1 MTQLSTTFAKL
12 GSMRL
17 KIWRFTTSRHYYRLM
32 PFLWWK
38 VVRKK
43 RLRNSTTHVW
53 QAILQSWVWIQAKS
67 MTGRIYHLGRTLPK
81 WGIREGASA
90 ASRQQ
95 SFSKSPE
102 LSYDS
107 TQLGWFCTQIRNTSK
122 KNHQKLL
129 FDFVFPPLWII
140 NSVSSTPTPSNSLV
154 IKQYA
159 LLQSENFLF
168 YAHDCCEG
176 FWDIFL
182 QPRDLDYEWYRK
194 FHSFRQTLLLQS
206 NSCKAKKIHWPGW
219 AGWWL
224 RQL

>member
-17 KIWRFTTSRHYYRLM
+17 KIWRFTTSRYYYRLM

-107 TQLGWFCTQIRNTSK
+107 TQLGWFCTQTQNTSE
-122 KNHQKLL
+122 
-129 FDFVFPPLWII
+129 
-140 NSVSSTPTPSNSLV
+140 S
-154 IKQYA
+154 
-159 LLQSENFLF
+159 
-168 YAHDCCEG
+168 
-176 FWDIFL
+176 
-182 QPRDLDYEWYRK
+182 
-194 FHSFRQTLLLQS
+194 
-206 NSCKAKKIHWPGW
+206 KKI
-219 AGWWL
+219 L
-224 RQL
+224 EIIVQLCFPSADPFQNDSNTWNSRLLWRCS